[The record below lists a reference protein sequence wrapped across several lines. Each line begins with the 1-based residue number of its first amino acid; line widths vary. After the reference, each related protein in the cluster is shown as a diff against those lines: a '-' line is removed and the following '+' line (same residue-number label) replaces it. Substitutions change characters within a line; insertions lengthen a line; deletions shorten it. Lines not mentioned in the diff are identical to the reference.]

1 LKHAVRRSSLQVAK
15 RGSELMARNSIGPT
29 MIGDRPSR
37 DDVAPWE
44 NQQLEQLESESISPT
59 AAANAADDNTAV
71 VPVVRHKRASR
82 ILSGS
87 FFSRGS

>member
-1 LKHAVRRSSLQVAK
+1 VAK

-29 MIGDRPSR
+29 MIGDRLSR

-44 NQQLEQLESESISPT
+44 NQQLEQLEPESTSNTAVANAAADDT
-59 AAANAADDNTAV
+59 AAAAAVAAV
-71 VPVVRHKRASR
+71 RRHKRASR